1 MKRQQ
6 KCGDAVVNFIFHIS
20 QLKPETIRSLLDSAM
35 RKKKAK
41 KKPHNQQR
49 SMDDVNGA
57 QSREEVTSAT

>member
-1 MKRQQ
+1 M
-6 KCGDAVVNFIFHIS
+6 VNFIFHIS